1 MTKEQFE
8 RIERLQK
15 YLVEKDI
22 DVMLVSSQDSIFYF
36 TSASYTPLE
45 RPFFIVVKK
54 EGTPDLVVPQLELE
68 HMKKVEGLG
77 EVKSYF
83 EYPSIQGQNWYDKLL
98 ELTGPDVV
106 MGIEPSLPTANMQK
120 IVAKEVKV
128 VDYIDQMRMVKSE
141 SELEA
146 IRLAS
151 KYTDEGMQQT
161 FSGLYR
167 GESVLETNRP
177 AKEIQTMVIKDTD
190 YDPGVCSFL
199 TLGWP
204 APKSSQPHS
213 TPDLNSRMG
222 DGPILLMSFNRVN
235 GYAAECERTV
245 FLGDPK
251 PNELELYNHV
261 MKARE
266 IAYSMVRP
274 GVRCEDID
282 KATQAYFA
290 EHGLDKYILH
300 RTGHGIGM
308 GNHEA
313 PWLSVGADQV
323 LEENMV
329 ISIEPGIYIDD
340 IGGFRHSDTVLVTKD
355 GYEVLTKFPSDLES
369 LIIRKH
375 NVKASM
381 VGKLV
386 RKAVNYPEVE

>member
-8 RIERLQK
+8 RIGRLQK
-15 YLVEKDI
+15 ILTENNI
-22 DVMLVSSQDSIFYF
+22 DVMLVSSQESIFYF

-45 RPFFIVVKK
+45 RPFFIVVRQN
-54 EGTPDLVVPQLELE
+54 GTPDLVVPQLELE

-83 EYPSIQGQNWYDKLL
+83 EYPSKEGQNWYDKLL
-98 ELTGPDVV
+98 ELTGKDIVIGV
-106 MGIEPSLPTANMQK
+106 EPSFPIGNMQK
-120 IVAKEVKV
+120 IIAKEIKV
-128 VDYIDQMRMVKSE
+128 VDFIDEMRIVKSE
-141 SELEA
+141 SEIEA

-151 KYTDEGMQQT
+151 KYTDEGMEQM

-167 GESVLETNRP
+167 GESVLETSRP
-177 AKEIQTMVIKDTD
+177 AKDIQTMVIKETD
-190 YDPGVCSFL
+190 YDHGVCSFL
-199 TLGWP
+199 TCGWP

-213 TPDLNSRMG
+213 SPGLNARMG
-222 DGPILLMSFNRVN
+222 DGPILLMSFNRIN

-251 PNELELYNHV
+251 PNELDLYNHV

-266 IAYSMVRP
+266 IAFSMVRP
-274 GVRCEDID
+274 GVKCEDID

-290 EHGLDKYILH
+290 EHNLDQYILH

-313 PWLSVGADQV
+313 PWLSVGSDHV

-329 ISIEPGIYIDD
+329 ISIEPGIYIND

-355 GYEVLTKFPSDLES
+355 GYEILTKFPSDLES

-381 VGKLV
+381 MGKMV
-386 RKAVNYPEVE
+386 RKAVNYEDPE

>member
-1 MTKEQFE
+1 MIKEQFA
-8 RIERLQK
+8 RIECLQK
-15 YLVEKDI
+15 YLVENDI
-22 DVMLVSSQDSIFYF
+22 DVMLVYSQDAIFYF

-45 RPFFIVVKK
+45 RPFFIVVKQS
-54 EGTPDLVVPQLELE
+54 GTPDLVVPKLELE

-83 EYPSIQGQNWYDKLL
+83 EYPSIDGQNWFDKLL
-98 ELTGPDVV
+98 ELTGKDVV
-106 MGIEPSLPTANMQK
+106 MGVEPTLPAENMQK
-120 IVAKEVKV
+120 IIAKEVKV
-128 VDYIDQMRMVKSE
+128 VDFIDQMRMVKDAA
-141 SELEA
+141 ELEA
-146 IRLAS
+146 IRIAS
-151 KYTDEGMQQT
+151 KYTDIGMKQM
-161 FSGLYR
+161 FDGIYR
-167 GESVLETNRP
+167 GESVLETNRT
-177 AKEIQTMVIKDTD
+177 AKDIQTMVIKETD
-190 YDPGVCSFL
+190 YDPGVSSFL

-204 APKSSQPHS
+204 APKSAQPHS
-213 TPDLNSRMG
+213 VPDLNMRMG

-235 GYAAECERTV
+235 GYAAECERTI
-245 FLGDPK
+245 FIRNPK
-251 PNELELYNHV
+251 PKELELYNHV

-290 EHGLDKYILH
+290 EHGLDQYILH

-313 PWLSVGADQV
+313 PWLSAGADQV

-329 ISIEPGIYIDD
+329 ISIEPGLYIDD

-355 GYEVLTKFPSDLES
+355 GYEILTKFPSDLES

-375 NVKASM
+375 N
-381 VGKLV
+381 
-386 RKAVNYPEVE
+386 RKAAFMGKIIRKAINYPEPE